1 MPINLNL
8 PKKPGLFVTGTDT
21 GVGKTLIAGAIARI
35 LTDKGLKVGV
45 FKPIATG
52 CKHSP
57 VRRSFSEDGSLGEGG
72 SEIGWDGLISDDTK
86 FLSWCANSDLS
97 LSTITPVGYR
107 TPAAPIVSAA
117 CDGPAIDFDRI
128 AAAYKDI
135 CQNSDIVIVEG
146 IGGVRVPLTE
156 EFDLLDLAV
165 EFALPAV
172 IVARPNLGTI
182 NHTLMTIDCVR
193 AACGEQACLERSR
206 KSRTAK
212 LKIAGVVIN
221 GYKATESTTAED
233 TAAETIEKYGDV
245 EVLAVVPFDETVSIE
260 KPNLGEVILA
270 SLAGCDWE
278 KLVRRSPCPS

>member
-8 PKKPGLFVTGTDT
+8 PKKAGLFVTGTDT

-35 LTDKGLKVGV
+35 LTSKGRKVGV

-52 CKHSP
+52 CKHT
-57 VRRSFSEDGSLGEGG
+57 
-72 SEIGWDGLISDDTK
+72 WDGLISNDTD

-97 LSTITPVGYR
+97 LSTITPIGYR
-107 TPAAPIVSAA
+107 TPAAPLVSAA
-117 CDGPAIDFDRI
+117 HEGCAIDFGKI

-135 CQNSDIVIVEG
+135 CQNSDAVLVEG

-156 EFDLLDLAV
+156 EFDLLDLAL
-165 EFALPAV
+165 EFALPVV

-182 NHTLMTIDCVR
+182 NHTLMTIDCIR
-193 AACGEQACLERSR
+193 A
-206 KSRTAK
+206 AK
-212 LKIAGVVIN
+212 LKITGVVIN
-221 GYKATESTTAED
+221 GYNAAESTVAED
-233 TAAETIEKYGDV
+233 TAAETIAKCSGADI
-245 EVLAVVPFDETVSIE
+245 LAVVPFDETVSIE

-278 KLVRRSPCPS
+278 KLAGL

>member
-8 PKKPGLFVTGTDT
+8 PKKAGLFVTGTDT

-35 LTDKGLKVGV
+35 LTSKGLKVGV

-52 CKHSP
+52 CK
-57 VRRSFSEDGSLGEGG
+57 RT
-72 SEIGWDGLISDDTK
+72 WDGLVGSDSW
-86 FLSWCANSDLS
+86 FLASCANSNLS
-97 LSTITPVGYR
+97 LSTITPIGYR

-117 CDGPAIDFDRI
+117 REDRPIDFDRI

-135 CQNSDIVIVEG
+135 CQNSNIVIVEG

-193 AACGEQACLERSR
+193 AAE
-206 KSRTAK
+206 
-212 LKIAGVVIN
+212 LKIAGIIVN
-221 GYKATESTTAED
+221 GYNAVESTVAED
-233 TAAETIEKYGDV
+233 TAAETIAKCSSAD
-245 EVLAVVPFDETVSIE
+245 VLAVVPFDETVRIE
-260 KPNLGEVILA
+260 KPNLGEVILT

-278 KLVRRSPCPS
+278 KLAGQ

>member
-8 PKKPGLFVTGTDT
+8 PKKAGLFITGTDT
-21 GVGKTLIAGAIARI
+21 GVGKTLIAGAIAKI

-52 CKHSP
+52 CK
-57 VRRSFSEDGSLGEGG
+57 RT
-72 SEIGWDGLISDDTK
+72 WDGLISSDTD
-86 FLSWCANSDLS
+86 FLSYCANSDLS
-97 LSTITPVGYR
+97 LSTITPIGYR

-117 CDGPAIDFDRI
+117 RDGAAIDFDKI

-135 CQNSDIVIVEG
+135 CQNSDAVLIEG

-165 EFALPAV
+165 EFALPIV

-193 AACGEQACLERSR
+193 ATE
-206 KSRTAK
+206 

-221 GYKATESTTAED
+221 GYNAVESTVAED
-233 TAAETIEKYGDV
+233 TAPEIIAKCSGV
-245 EVLAVVPFDETVSIE
+245 EVLAVVPFDETVNIE
-260 KPNLGEVILA
+260 KPNLGETILA

-278 KLVRRSPCPS
+278 KLACL

>member
-8 PKKPGLFVTGTDT
+8 PKKAGLFVTGTDT
-21 GVGKTLIAGAIARI
+21 GVGKTLIAGAIAKI
-35 LTDKGLKVGV
+35 LTDKGRNVGV

-52 CKHSP
+52 CKHS
-57 VRRSFSEDGSLGEGG
+57 
-72 SEIGWDGLISDDTK
+72 WNGLISDDTE
-86 FLSWCANSDLS
+86 FLSYCANSDLS
-97 LSTITPVGYR
+97 LSTITPVGYH

-117 CDGPAIDFDRI
+117 CDGSAIDFDRI

-193 AACGEQACLERSR
+193 AA
-206 KSRTAK
+206 K

-221 GYKATESTTAED
+221 GYKAAESTTAED
-233 TAAETIEKYGDV
+233 TAP
-245 EVLAVVPFDETVSIE
+245 EVIAQCSGADILAVVPFDETVDIQ
-260 KPNLGEVILA
+260 KPNLGEFIVG
-270 SLAGCDWE
+270 SLMDCDWA
-278 KLVRRSPCPS
+278 KLAER

>member
-52 CKHSP
+52 CKHK
-57 VRRSFSEDGSLGEGG
+57 
-72 SEIGWDGLISDDTK
+72 WDGLTSSDTE
-86 FLSWCANSDLS
+86 FLSHCANSDLS
-97 LSTITPVGYR
+97 PSTITPVGYR

-117 CDGPAIDFDRI
+117 RDGCEIDFGKI
-128 AAAYKDI
+128 AAAYKDV
-135 CQNSDIVIVEG
+135 CQNSDAVLVEG

-165 EFALPAV
+165 EFDLPAV

-182 NHTLMTIDCVR
+182 NHTLMTIDCIR
-193 AACGEQACLERSR
+193 A
-206 KSRTAK
+206 KN

-221 GYKATESTTAED
+221 GYNAVESTPAED
-233 TAAETIEKYGDV
+233 TAPEVIAKCSGV
-245 EVLAVVPFDETVSIE
+245 NVLAVVPFDETVNIE
-260 KPNLGEVILA
+260 KPNLGELTIG
-270 SLAGCDWE
+270 SLMGCDWE
-278 KLVRRSPCPS
+278 KLAAM

>member
-8 PKKPGLFVTGTDT
+8 PKKAGLFVTGTDT
-21 GVGKTLIAGAIARI
+21 GVGKTLIAGAIAKI
-35 LTDKGLKVGV
+35 LTDKGRNVGV

-52 CKHSP
+52 CK
-57 VRRSFSEDGSLGEGG
+57 RS
-72 SEIGWDGLISDDTK
+72 WDGLISDDTE
-86 FLSWCANSDLS
+86 FLSYCANSNLS
-97 LSTITPVGYR
+97 LSTITPIGYH

-117 CDGPAIDFDRI
+117 CDGYAIDFDRI

-193 AACGEQACLERSR
+193 AA
-206 KSRTAK
+206 K

-221 GYKATESTTAED
+221 GYKATESTAAED
-233 TAAETIEKYGDV
+233 TAP
-245 EVLAVVPFDETVSIE
+245 EVIAQCSGADILSVVPFDETVDIQ
-260 KPNLGEVILA
+260 KPNLGEFIVG
-270 SLAGCDWE
+270 SLMDCDWA
-278 KLVRRSPCPS
+278 KLAER